1 MELNEVVQRIVVG
14 HWRTLL
20 LCLLVAINVVVARS
34 LLDSTPA
41 SSSTARIQASST
53 PPGSDTEADSVLNRV
68 KGLASSGRV
77 LTQTMQEAGVTNRD
91 VTVLGA
97 TGLRVSRL
105 GTSAIVDIS
114 VVDRD
119 PGVARKLTDSL
130 AKRVVELLDSSGTER
145 VTSLRTDLQNRRD
158 KVLVDRE
165 KKAIELGRMVGAAD
179 RVDLQAQVGTLD
191 RETDSLDAL
200 LRQLAVSSAT
210 SSSATVISEAT
221 PPEPVPRHVPTDV
234 ALALLLG
241 LVAGLSLCILIE
253 VFRPRVPGGRSF
265 ARELGVPL
273 LGAVQSG
280 SKDQQ
285 PTPQVPAATDESLR
299 ETPLEPRAQPETA
312 SEYSAAV
319 SPAACWQFGS
329 RPTEQPSDGSLLLG
343 TAVATSSPR
352 SPSDCPS
359 SSGGR
364 SHMELCR
371 GATCRARRGTVMA
384 RTRVA
389 KSMVVWADRCST
401 PASWRRASGCPLW
414 PGEAEGSKSSA
425 SGTSTREVTHLG
437 PHFSTSPALAGRT
450 PTSRISGTS
459 PQPRGGPCSACSITL
474 NRNGNGGGHEPRHPG
489 TRLREH

>member
-41 SSSTARIQASST
+41 YSSTARIQASST

-191 RETDSLDAL
+191 REIDSLMPFC
-200 LRQLAVSSAT
+200 V
-210 SSSATVISEAT
+210 
-221 PPEPVPRHVPTDV
+221 
-234 ALALLLG
+234 
-241 LVAGLSLCILIE
+241 
-253 VFRPRVPGGRSF
+253 
-265 ARELGVPL
+265 
-273 LGAVQSG
+273 
-280 SKDQQ
+280 
-285 PTPQVPAATDESLR
+285 
-299 ETPLEPRAQPETA
+299 
-312 SEYSAAV
+312 
-319 SPAACWQFGS
+319 
-329 RPTEQPSDGSLLLG
+329 
-343 TAVATSSPR
+343 
-352 SPSDCPS
+352 
-359 SSGGR
+359 
-364 SHMELCR
+364 
-371 GATCRARRGTVMA
+371 
-384 RTRVA
+384 
-389 KSMVVWADRCST
+389 
-401 PASWRRASGCPLW
+401 SWR
-414 PGEAEGSKSSA
+414 
-425 SGTSTREVTHLG
+425 
-437 PHFSTSPALAGRT
+437 
-450 PTSRISGTS
+450 
-459 PQPRGGPCSACSITL
+459 
-474 NRNGNGGGHEPRHPG
+474 
-489 TRLREH
+489 